1 MITPKHPFPGVR
13 TLTRG
18 YSGRVQVVLAHA
30 DPGVRRRF
38 ARVLS
43 HVGHEVE
50 AVDGPEEAIAR
61 CRERPPDVLLVDVA
75 LCRDA
80 EHELLAALKGDPEA
94 YRSAVVLHERPDLDL
109 DTAVAALRR
118 GVQDF
123 LVEPVGDAELVARVE
138 AAGRTKVL
146 QEELVVQSERLEAM
160 LFEDPLTGLS
170 NRRFILTQL
179 AGAVS
184 GARRHERPLTA
195 AIVDIDHFKSV
206 NDDHGH
212 AAGDRVLAAVAGSL
226 REHLRAEDQ
235 LGRLGGE
242 EFLALLPDVDARAA
256 AAAAEKLRAAVAG
269 LRVAHDGCDLGVT
282 VSIGWAAWDGETA
295 EELMRRADE
304 ALYEAKRSGRDR
316 VEGAPATVQR
326 RT

>member
-1 MITPKHPFPGVR
+1 VGTPGD
-13 TLTRG
+13 
-18 YSGRVQVVLAHA
+18 VQVVLAHA

-38 ARVLS
+38 TRVLT
-43 HVGHEVE
+43 HVGHHVE
-50 AVDGPEEAIAR
+50 ALETVDAAVER
-61 CRERPPDVLLVDVA
+61 CRERPPDVVLVDVA
-75 LCRDA
+75 LCRRD
-80 EHELLAALKGDPEA
+80 EQELLAALKGDPEA
-94 YRSAVVLHERPDLDL
+94 YRSAVVLLERPDLDL

-123 LVEPVGDAELVARVE
+123 LVEPIGDAELVARVE

-146 QEELVVQSERLEAM
+146 QEEFVVQSARLEAM

-179 AGAVS
+179 AGAIS
-184 GARRHERPLTA
+184 AARRHTRPLTI
-195 AIVDIDHFKSV
+195 AIIDIDHFKAV
-206 NDDHGH
+206 NDEHGH
-212 AAGDRVLAAVAGSL
+212 AAGDRVLAAVASVL

-242 EFLALLPDVDARAA
+242 EFLALVPDADARVAA
-256 AAAAEKLRAAVAG
+256 AAVEKLRAEVAG
-269 LRVAHDGCDLGVT
+269 LAVEHDGAELGVT
-282 VSIGWAAWDGETA
+282 ISIGWAAWEGESA

-326 RT
+326 RI

>member
-1 MITPKHPFPGVR
+1 M
-13 TLTRG
+13 
-18 YSGRVQVVLAHA
+18 QVILAHA

-38 ARVLS
+38 TRVLS
-43 HVGHEVE
+43 HVGHDVD
-50 AVDGPEEAIAR
+50 AVDTAEAALER
-61 CRERPPDVLLVDVA
+61 CRAAPPDVVLVDVELYREDEA
-75 LCRDA
+75 G
-80 EHELLAALKGDPEA
+80 LLAALKGDPEA
-94 YRSAVVLHERPDLDL
+94 YRSAVVLLERPNLDL

-123 LVEPVGDAELVARVE
+123 LVEPIGDAELVARVE

-184 GARRHERPLTA
+184 AARRHGRALSV

-206 NDDHGH
+206 NDTYGH

-226 REHLRAEDQ
+226 REQLRAEDQ

-242 EFLALLPDVDARAA
+242 EFLALLPDAGASAA
-256 AAAAEKLRAAVAG
+256 AAAAEKLRAEVAA
-269 LRVAHDGCDLGVT
+269 LRVEHDGLDMGVT
-282 VSIGWAAWDGETA
+282 ISIGWAAWEGEPA

-304 ALYEAKRSGRDR
+304 ALYDAKRSGRDR
-316 VEGAPATVQR
+316 VEGAPASVQR
-326 RT
+326 RI

>member
-1 MITPKHPFPGVR
+1 M
-13 TLTRG
+13 
-18 YSGRVQVVLAHA
+18 QVILAHA

-38 ARVLS
+38 TRVLS
-43 HVGHEVE
+43 HVGHDVD
-50 AVDGPEEAIAR
+50 AVDTAEAALER
-61 CRERPPDVLLVDVA
+61 CRAAPPDVVLVDVE
-75 LCRDA
+75 LNRDD
-80 EHELLAALKGDPEA
+80 EQGLLAALKGDPEA
-94 YRSAVVLHERPDLDL
+94 YRSAVVLLERPNLDL

-123 LVEPVGDAELVARVE
+123 LVEPIGDAELVARVE

-184 GARRHERPLTA
+184 AARRHERPLTI

-206 NDDHGH
+206 NDTYGH

-226 REHLRAEDQ
+226 REQLRAEDQ

-242 EFLALLPDVDARAA
+242 EFLALLPDAGASAA
-256 AAAAEKLRAAVAG
+256 AAAAEKLRAEVAA
-269 LRVAHDGCDLGVT
+269 LRIEHDGLDMGVT
-282 VSIGWAAWDGETA
+282 ISIGWAAWEGEPA

-304 ALYEAKRSGRDR
+304 ALYDAKRSGRDR
-316 VEGAPATVQR
+316 VEGAPASVQR
-326 RT
+326 RI